1 MQIAFVVHSIGEFLG
16 IKVHACVGGTVVR
29 EDIRILKQG
38 QHVVVGTP
46 GRVHDMMRR
55 GFLKTDYLKLFIL
68 DEADEMLSRGFKP
81 QIQDIFKFLPADIQ
95 ICLFSATLP
104 PEILKLT
111 KHFMRTPAKILVQKE
126 ALTLDGIHQYYI
138 AVEKHE
144 WKIDVLLNLYSNL
157 DIQQAIIYCN
167 TKRRVDELEKS
178 MTDQDFVVASMHG
191 EMD

>member
-16 IKVHACVGGTVVR
+16 LRVHACVGGTVVR
-29 EDIRILKQG
+29 EDIGKLRQG

-68 DEADEMLSRGFKP
+68 DEADEMLSRGFKT

-104 PEILKLT
+104 PDILRLT
-111 KHFMRTPAKILVQKE
+111 KHFMRSPAKILVQKE

-138 AVEKHE
+138 AVEKTE
-144 WKIDVLLNLYSNL
+144 WKIEVLLNLYSNL

-167 TKRRVDELEKS
+167 TKRGVDALEKS
-178 MTDQDFVVASMHG
+178 MT
-191 EMD
+191 E